1 MSYKLLFSLMIILDI
16 KTPKINLEQ
25 FRGTLSVLITFFLD
39 KIMCTSFQAE
49 RTENFEKDVSPQNL
63 QMHTVI

>member
-1 MSYKLLFSLMIILDI
+1 MIILDI

-25 FRGTLSVLITFFLD
+25 FRGTLSVLITFLFGQKYVHILQY
-39 KIMCTSFQAE
+39 FQAE